1 MTECISQLQFGFLS
15 RKQIVGRFDGG
26 RVSSDGGAVL
36 VAEADRRLGL
46 TDQLAGCLN
55 DPRQPAKV
63 RQSLPDLLRQRIY
76 QIALGYEDCNDADT
90 LASDPLLKACIGR
103 YPDSAPDL
111 ASQPTL
117 SRFENA
123 WDKKALYRLAQVFVQ
138 GFIQAHPK
146 APRQI
151 VLDLDATDDP
161 THGQQELT
169 FFHGYYDTYCYLP
182 LLGFAQAD
190 DGPQELVAAVL
201 RPGNVHAGHGTVAI
215 LKRLVAAFGEA
226 WPKARIVLRGD
237 SGLALPAVYDW
248 CEDHDVTYVISLAK
262 NPRLVALAEPFLQ
275 AARDEV
281 ARTGHKARHF
291 HEVRYAADSWR
302 HERRVILKAEVTPQ
316 GDNPRFV
323 VTNDARR
330 TPAELYHFYTQRG
343 DVENRIKEVK
353 LDLKADRTSCHRF
366 LANQFR
372 LLLHAAA
379 FVLMSALRDGLH
391 GTELAAAQACTIR
404 LKLLKVGVRVR
415 ETARRVWLH
424 LSSAYPLQPLWF
436 LLLSRLRAPCT

>member
-1 MTECISQLQFGFLS
+1 MTECVSQLGFGFLP
-15 RKQIVGRFDGG
+15 RKQMVGRFDGG

-36 VAEADRRLGL
+36 LAEADRRLGL
-46 TDQLAGCLN
+46 TAQLAACLT
-55 DPRQPAKV
+55 DPRQPGKV

-76 QIALGYEDCNDADT
+76 QIALGYEDCNDANT
-90 LASDPLLKACIGR
+90 LASDPLLKACLGR
-103 YPDSAPDL
+103 FPESAHDL

-123 WDKKALYRLAQVFVQ
+123 WDRKALYRLARVFVER
-138 GFIQAHPK
+138 FVEAHPD
-146 APRQI
+146 PPEQI

-182 LLGFAQAD
+182 LLAFAQAD

-201 RPGNVHAGHGTVAI
+201 RPGNVHAGRGTVTI
-215 LKRLVAAFGEA
+215 LKRLVAAFEEG
-226 WPKARIVLRGD
+226 WPDARTILRGD

-248 CEDHDVTYVISLAK
+248 CEDNGVTYAISLPT
-262 NPRLVALAEPFLQ
+262 NSRLEALAEAFLQ

-281 ARTGHKARHF
+281 ARTGEKARHF
-291 HEVRYAADSWR
+291 HEFRYAADSWR
-302 HERRVILKAEVTPQ
+302 QERRVILKAEVTPQ

-323 VTNDARR
+323 VTNDATQ

-343 DVENRIKEVK
+343 DVENRIKELK

-379 FVLMSALRDGLH
+379 FVLLSALREGLR
-391 GTELAAAQACTIR
+391 GTELAAAQAGTIR
-404 LKLLKVGVRVR
+404 LRLLKVGVRVR

>member
-1 MTECISQLQFGFLS
+1 MTECVWQLGFGFLR

-36 VAEADRRLGL
+36 LAEADWRLGL
-46 TDQLAGCLN
+46 TAQLAACLP
-55 DPRQPAKV
+55 DRRQSAKV

-90 LASDPLLKACIGR
+90 LASDPLLKACLGR
-103 YPDSAPDL
+103 FPDSSHDL
-111 ASQPTL
+111 ACQPTL

-123 WDKKALYRLAQVFVQ
+123 WGKKALYRLSRGFVQ
-138 GFIQAHPK
+138 RFIEAHRDTPE
-146 APRQI
+146 QI
-151 VLDLDATDDP
+151 VLDATDDP

-182 LLGFAQAD
+182 LLAFAQAD

-201 RPGNVHAGHGTVAI
+201 RPGNVHAGHKTVAI
-215 LKRLVAAFGEA
+215 LKRLVGAFREA
-226 WPKARIVLRGD
+226 WPDARVMLRGD

-248 CEDHDVTYVISLAK
+248 CEENHVTYVISLAK
-262 NPRLVALAEPFLQ
+262 NPRLRAFAEPFLQ
-275 AARDEV
+275 AAREEV
-281 ARTGHKARHF
+281 ARTGRTARHF
-291 HEVRYAADSWR
+291 HEFRYAADSWR
-302 HERRVILKAEVTPQ
+302 QERRVILKAEVTPQ

-323 VTNDARR
+323 VTNDTSRS
-330 TPAELYHFYTQRG
+330 PAELYHFYTQRG
-343 DVENRIKEVK
+343 DVENRIKELK

-379 FVLMSALRDGLH
+379 FVLLSALRERLS
-391 GTELAAAQACTIR
+391 GTQLAAAQAGTIR
-404 LKLLKVGVRVR
+404 LRLLKVGVRVR